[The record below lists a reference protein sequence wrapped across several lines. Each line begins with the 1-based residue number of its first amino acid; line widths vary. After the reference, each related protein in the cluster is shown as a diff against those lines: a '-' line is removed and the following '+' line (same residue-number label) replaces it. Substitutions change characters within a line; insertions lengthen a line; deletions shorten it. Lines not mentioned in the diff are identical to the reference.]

1 MARYIDKDEFAVKF
15 DRECR
20 GECCCCKYATL
31 TQSGC
36 EIIDDFPCADVQEVR
51 RGRWLIINGCA
62 YCSNCRNNFKKAIMS
77 KARYCPNC
85 GARMEE

>member
-51 RGRWLIINGCA
+51 HGRWIKRGDNSWECSVCHEISCCNG
-62 YCSNCRNNFKKAIMS
+62 NF
-77 KARYCPNC
+77 CVDC